1 MAKKKKSP
9 YPGYSLREVSKME
22 NAFFVIRFGGDFLFH
37 DGHHVF
43 TRTEADKLYYATLG
57 DLLDV
62 VEDGNEKDRRYAL
75 DLLGTTSIQPM
86 RLH

>member
-9 YPGYSLREVSKME
+9 YLGYSLREVAKIES
-22 NAFFVIRFGGDFLFH
+22 AFFTVRFGGDFLFH
-37 DGHHVF
+37 DGHRIF
-43 TRTEADKLYYATLG
+43 TKSEAEKLYYATLA

-62 VEDGNEKDRRYAL
+62 VQEGNAKDRAYAM
-75 DLLGTTSIQPM
+75 DLIPGVSIQPM